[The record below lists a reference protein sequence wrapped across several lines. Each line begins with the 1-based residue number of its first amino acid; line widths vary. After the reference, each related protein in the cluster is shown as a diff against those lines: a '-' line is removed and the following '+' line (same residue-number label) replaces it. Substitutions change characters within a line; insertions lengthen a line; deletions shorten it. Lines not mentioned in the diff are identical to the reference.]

1 MAEESN
7 NDIIVSRI
15 QHRRGLKQDLPQPL
29 RPGELGLATDSRQL
43 YIGSDPSD
51 PQSSAYNAVSYF
63 ENTVGA
69 RDYTRSVA
77 NNQILAFQVPFVMF
91 TRGEFGGTTFQ
102 KGWQPTDA
110 RSIISG
116 TGRPE
121 CKYSSSDYTVF
132 SSAKSSTSNHTLLN
146 TLPAGATVVK
156 LIASGLDA
164 TGNIRVGDH
173 VKFPGSDTQAMV
185 VNVAADTISN
195 QYTIKLS
202 EGSPITVT
210 SGETITFIPQNAVN
224 FSKLN
229 LPSDTTRQG
238 AETKLREASF
248 VSTDVIVRKNG
259 IKLIPEANASVLEIP
274 TAAYDYTIDG
284 SNTSSVGTQYLT
296 LRTRPSANDQVTVCY
311 YGNANVIQAFE
322 GIPATGKIAPN
333 SPVESFYSQ
342 YNIPEYRQIPR
353 ENIRVSDT
361 TGLGYIGLQQK
372 HIVSV
377 ADGTI
382 IPDTSNVVLG
392 DFLVARLDQ
401 QITTTDFT
409 RNPSSTLESLLYT
422 ITINS
427 SEDVFSPVADS
438 GVYRYSRMLL
448 NAPEQSDVLDSTVYE
463 VISVT
468 DNGTDADITVQ
479 INNQTY
485 DITRTATA
493 NLVQGSFTDQGNV
506 TPIITFTGTEAD
518 GIEENHYVRIVD
530 KTGDPANCEL
540 HGAVFQVLRT
550 TPTSFTVNAD
560 TNISGNTT
568 FTANIASVYFVN
580 HGANASQ
587 VNTAYQLRSINH
599 GLADTGVTRIVG
611 VLDDTGEGLTGGDL
625 FDIDTTN
632 QTANTFFVVNTTVNT
647 NDNIAVGL
655 SGLFRPDLANTF
667 TGFSITPVLAVDLS
681 SNTTVKQAIATM
693 NKELVSIPKVNTD
706 GDVQIFPQLDWLPK
720 TDNVMDTLFF
730 SQKPGFTSIK
740 TGGLEFALYDDSV
753 GTVSALGL
761 TPGKYTSENNTVK
774 AKLENWMNSIVNNRD
789 VNLFTNVFSV
799 GNLDHLYATLQPNH
813 FGTYNLNIDN
823 TFGEITFC
831 DRQEA
836 EHFNFIVNSAYSE
849 SPYDR
854 AEDDQNGTRGLV
866 NLKNNLEIYTREA
879 SSSGEKILTY
889 ASLESKTIL
898 QSDTY
903 DQEVFSIDATKYN
916 TFVIDYSMSESPAG
930 STTKYMRSGTITV
943 TARPDF
949 TDAANAVVF
958 SDNFNS
964 HWEVIG
970 SDPVVEPQFKASL
983 NNGRIEFSMLRQYR
997 DPGNPAPG
1005 DYVAHTIDSNIKL
1018 KYVFKRWSSTD

>member
-7 NDIIVSRI
+7 NNIIVSRI

-43 YIGSDPSD
+43 YIGSDPND

-132 SSAKSSTSNHTLLN
+132 SSAKSSPSNHTLLN
-146 TLPAGATVVK
+146 TLPSGATVVE
-156 LIASGLDA
+156 LIASGLDS

-185 VNVAADTISN
+185 VDVDADTVSN

-202 EGSPITVT
+202 EGSPLTVT

-224 FSKLN
+224 FSKLD

-248 VSTDVIVRKNG
+248 VSTDVVVRKNG
-259 IKLIPEANASVLEIP
+259 IKLIPEANSSVLDIP

-296 LRTRPSANDQVTVCY
+296 LRTRPSANDQITVCY
-311 YGNANVIQAFE
+311 YSNANVIQAFE

-342 YNIPEYRQIPR
+342 YAIPEYRQIPR

-372 HIVSV
+372 HVVSV
-377 ADGTI
+377 ADGTA
-382 IPDTSNVVLG
+382 IPDTSNVALG

-401 QITTTDFT
+401 QISTTDFA

-427 SEDVFSPVADS
+427 ADDVFTPVTDT
-438 GVYRYSRMLL
+438 GVYRYNRMLL
-448 NAPEQSDVLDSTVYE
+448 NAPQQSDVLDGTVYD
-463 VISVT
+463 VIT
-468 DNGTDADITVQ
+468 APGDGTITVE
-479 INNQTY
+479 INNQAY
-485 DITRTATA
+485 DITRSATA
-493 NLVQGSFTDQGNV
+493 NLVQGNFTDQGNA
-506 TPIITFTGTEAD
+506 TPIITFSGTEAD
-518 GIEENHYVRIVD
+518 GIDVDHYVRIVD
-530 KTGDPANCEL
+530 AAGDPANCEL
-540 HGAVFQVLRT
+540 HGAVFKVLRT

-560 TNISGNTT
+560 TNTTGNTT
-568 FTANIASVYFVN
+568 FTANIASVFFVN
-580 HGANASQ
+580 HGSNVDQ
-587 VNTAYQLRSINH
+587 VNTAYQLHSVNH
-599 GLADTGVTRIVG
+599 GLTDTGVTQIVSVEDSSG
-611 VLDDTGEGLTGGDL
+611 GQGLTAGTL

-693 NKELVSIPKVNTD
+693 NKELVTIPKVNPS
-706 GDVQIFPQLDWLPK
+706 GDVQIFPQLDWLPR
-720 TDNVMDTLFF
+720 TDNVMDTVFL
-730 SQKPGFTSIK
+730 SQKPSYTSIE

-789 VNLFTNVFSV
+789 VNLFTNVFT
-799 GNLDHLYATLQPNH
+799 GGELYATLSPNH
-813 FGTYNLNIDN
+813 FSQYNLNIDD

-836 EHFNFIVNSAYSE
+836 ENFNFIVNSAYSE

-866 NLKNNLEIYTREA
+866 NLKNNLEIQTREA
-879 SSSGEKILTY
+879 ASVGEKILTY
-889 ASLESKTIL
+889 TSLESTVIL

-903 DQEVFSIDATKYN
+903 DEEVFGIDVTKYN
-916 TFVIDYSMSESPAG
+916 TFVIDYSMSESPVG
-930 STTKYMRSGTITV
+930 GTSKYMRSGTITV

-949 TDAANAVVF
+949 TDSANAVVF

-964 HWEVIG
+964 HWEVPG
-970 SDPVVEPQFKASL
+970 SDPVVEPQFQAVL

-1005 DYVAHTIDSNIKL
+1005 DYIAHTIDSNIKL

>member
-7 NDIIVSRI
+7 NNIIVSRI

-43 YIGSDPSD
+43 YIGSDPND

-63 ENTVGA
+63 ENTVGS

-110 RSIISG
+110 RSIMSG

-132 SSAKSSTSNHTLLN
+132 SSAKSSPSDHTLMD
-146 TLPAGATVVK
+146 TLQAGATVVE
-156 LIASGLDA
+156 LIPSGLDT

-173 VKFPGSDTQAMV
+173 VKFPGSDTQSMV
-185 VNVAADTISN
+185 VNVVPNSASN
-195 QYTIKLS
+195 KYTIKLS
-202 EGSPITVT
+202 EGSPVAVS

-224 FSKLN
+224 FSKLD

-238 AETKLREASF
+238 AETKLLEASF

-259 IKLIPEANASVLEIP
+259 IKLIPEANASVLEVP

-333 SPVESFYSQ
+333 SPVESFYSE
-342 YNIPEYRQIPR
+342 YAIPEYRHIPR

-377 ADGTI
+377 ADGTAI
-382 IPDTSNVVLG
+382 SDTSNVALG

-401 QITTTDFT
+401 QIDTTDFA

-422 ITINS
+422 ITINTS
-427 SEDVFSPVADS
+427 QDVFSPVADS
-438 GVYRYSRMLL
+438 GVYRYNRVLL
-448 NAPEQSDVLDSTVYE
+448 NAPQQSDVLDSTVYE

-485 DITRTATA
+485 DITRPATA
-493 NLVQGSFTDQGNV
+493 NLVQGSFTDQSGD
-506 TPIITFTGTEAD
+506 TPIITFFGTEAD
-518 GIEENHYVRIVD
+518 GINENDYVRIVD
-530 KTGDPANCEL
+530 AAGDPANCEL

-550 TPTSFTVNAD
+550 TSTSFTVNAD
-560 TNISGNTT
+560 TNISGSTT

-580 HGANASQ
+580 HGSELSDINS
-587 VNTAYQLRSINH
+587 TYQLRSVNH
-599 GLADTGVTRIVG
+599 GLTDTDVTQIVSVEDSSG
-611 VLDDTGEGLTGGDL
+611 GQGLTDGDL

-632 QTANTFFVVNTTVNT
+632 QTANTFFVVNNAINT

-655 SGLFRPDLANTF
+655 GGLFRPDLVNTF

-720 TDNVMDTLFF
+720 ADNVMDTVFL
-730 SQKPGFTSIK
+730 SQKPSYTSIE

-789 VNLFTNVFSV
+789 VNLFTNVFT
-799 GNLDHLYATLQPNH
+799 GGELYAALQPNH
-813 FGTYNLNIDN
+813 FGTYNLNIDD

-831 DRQEA
+831 DRMEA

-866 NLKNNLEIYTREA
+866 NLKNNLEIQTREA
-879 SSSGEKILTY
+879 ASVGEKILTY
-889 ASLESKTIL
+889 TSLESTIIL

-903 DQEVFSIDATKYN
+903 DQEVFGIDATKYN

-964 HWEVIG
+964 HWEVTG
-970 SDPVVEPQFKASL
+970 SDPVVEPQFQALL